1 MLCKKCGKEIKEG
14 NNFCTNC
21 GKPVNNNHKKIADK
35 IEIKSDNI
43 IKRNLKIIIPIIV
56 IILIATIVFA
66 ILNIND
72 NEEIESNTNNE
83 IETEEIESSND
94 IEIGVEYKCI
104 TTGIVGFIKFNTDKD
119 FIMQTGAENSELFTK
134 TGTYLEKEKH
144 IELIVNYNDEL
155 DRDNTEESREIPYNE
170 EIKILDNGDLEY
182 VNEYN
187 VTLTFSKNEN
197 NILEETSS
205 ENLLDE
211 IYAKYPKLKDT
222 EGIICTDGESY
233 WLLDENGEK
242 VYFDSMESFEQA
254 KEKCNINVEAV
265 EKNKDIEINEETTT
279 TTAPQESL
287 SETGSTGSQNNNYNS
302 QDNNNNYLDEMP
314 SQWSADVEINSTDA
328 CFNYNGQKCYVKNFG
343 NDIANANYF
352 CYLQDPST
360 LSNYDLDKTM
370 SKGKG
375 VKYYINGNYIGDS
388 SSKSFN
394 YTFNK
399 NQSVTVKV
407 VASYIF
413 DFATRKT
420 IATNATVYEKTDT
433 AENFYKKS
441 HGTTVSIS
449 LPSIWD

>member
-1 MLCKKCGKEIKEG
+1 
-14 NNFCTNC
+14 
-21 GKPVNNNHKKIADK
+21 
-35 IEIKSDNI
+35 
-43 IKRNLKIIIPIIV
+43 
-56 IILIATIVFA
+56 
-66 ILNIND
+66 
-72 NEEIESNTNNE
+72 
-83 IETEEIESSND
+83 
-94 IEIGVEYKCI
+94 
-104 TTGIVGFIKFNTDKD
+104 
-119 FIMQTGAENSELFTK
+119 
-134 TGTYLEKEKH
+134 
-144 IELIVNYNDEL
+144 
-155 DRDNTEESREIPYNE
+155 
-170 EIKILDNGDLEY
+170 
-182 VNEYN
+182 
-187 VTLTFSKNEN
+187 
-197 NILEETSS
+197 
-205 ENLLDE
+205 
-211 IYAKYPKLKDT
+211 
-222 EGIICTDGESY
+222 
-233 WLLDENGEK
+233 
-242 VYFDSMESFEQA
+242 MESFEKA
-254 KEKCNINVEAV
+254 KEECNLDVELLENNEEV
-265 EKNKDIEINEETTT
+265 ETNEETTT
-279 TTAPQESL
+279 STEPQESL

-420 IATNATVYEKTDT
+420 IATNATVCC
-433 AENFYKKS
+433 
-441 HGTTVSIS
+441 
-449 LPSIWD
+449 

>member
-1 MLCKKCGKEIKEG
+1 MFCKKCGKKIKEG
-14 NNFCTNC
+14 NNFCTKC
-21 GKPVNNNHKKIADK
+21 GTPVNEIIKNKEISEDKTEMKKDNKKIA
-35 IEIKSDNI
+35 I
-43 IKRNLKIIIPIIV
+43 KIIPPIIV
-56 IILIATIVFA
+56 IIIIAIIVF
-66 ILNIND
+66 LVFKMNKDEN
-72 NEEIESNTNNE
+72 IESNVNNE
-83 IETEEIESSND
+83 ISVEEKDPTNSESENITVEEI
-94 IEIGVEYKCI
+94 
-104 TTGIVGFIKFNTDKD
+104 T
-119 FIMQTGAENSELFTK
+119 
-134 TGTYLEKEKH
+134 
-144 IELIVNYNDEL
+144 
-155 DRDNTEESREIPYNE
+155 
-170 EIKILDNGDLEY
+170 
-182 VNEYN
+182 
-187 VTLTFSKNEN
+187 
-197 NILEETSS
+197 S

-242 VYFDSMESFEQA
+242 VYFDSMESFEKA
-254 KEKCNINVEAV
+254 KEECNLDVELLENNEDV
-265 EKNKDIEINEETTT
+265 ETNEETTT
-279 TTAPQESL
+279 STEPQESL

>member
-1 MLCKKCGKEIKEG
+1 MNCSNCNKEIKEED
-14 NNFCTNC
+14 NFCIYC
-21 GKPVNNNHKKIADK
+21 GTPINDMENKAKSKASKK
-35 IEIKSDNI
+35 
-43 IKRNLKIIIPIIV
+43 LKLIIPILMIFLIIISIV
-56 IILIATIVFA
+56 LIIIAKGNSNKRIEDTNTI
-66 ILNIND
+66 
-72 NEEIESNTNNE
+72 NEETTTQSNNVD
-83 IETEEIESSND
+83 ETD
-94 IEIGVEYKCI
+94 
-104 TTGIVGFIKFNTDKD
+104 
-119 FIMQTGAENSELFTK
+119 ANSEEAT
-134 TGTYLEKEKH
+134 
-144 IELIVNYNDEL
+144 
-155 DRDNTEESREIPYNE
+155 
-170 EIKILDNGDLEY
+170 
-182 VNEYN
+182 
-187 VTLTFSKNEN
+187 
-197 NILEETSS
+197 S

-211 IYAKYPKLKDT
+211 IYAKYPELKDK

-242 VYFDSMESFEQA
+242 VYFDSMESFEKA
-254 KEKCNINVEAV
+254 KEQCNLDVEAIMNS
-265 EKNKDIEINEETTT
+265 ENIETNEETTT
-279 TTAPQESL
+279 TTEPQESL
-287 SETGSTGSQNNNYNS
+287 SETGSIGSQNNQYIP
-302 QDNNNNYLDEMP
+302 QDNNNNYVDEMP
-314 SQWSADVEINSTDA
+314 SQWNTNIEIVSTDA

-388 SSKSFN
+388 SSRSFN

-399 NQSVTVKV
+399 NQNVTIKIV
-407 VASYIF
+407 SPYIF

-420 IATNATVYEKTDT
+420 VATNVTVYEKTDT